1 MEDHERRDLAAM
13 LQPFVRALIEA
24 ELPVLARH
32 GITMWGYVVLNA
44 LRDAPQ
50 STQAALAEKIGADK
64 TRIIA
69 TLDDLQAAGLITR
82 EPDPADRR
90 ARLLSITPAG
100 SRARRAVQEGIQRGE
115 ERVLAELPPA
125 ERRAFLRAAERL
137 SALPAARILAGP
149 LGCPGAAPGAGPGS
163 ARTRSDHTGQLTGKP
178 EGGRGRCTVA
188 AAPEARASTWSAHG
202 GTRPASPGWRT

>member
-1 MEDHERRDLAAM
+1 M
-13 LQPFVRALIEA
+13 LQPVVRALVEA

-50 STQAALAEKIGADK
+50 STQAALADMIGADK

-69 TLDDLQAAGLITR
+69 TLDDLQAAGLISR

-100 SRARRAVQEGIQRGE
+100 RRVQRRAQDEIQRNE

-125 ERRAFLRAAERL
+125 ERTAFLRAAGRL
-137 SALPAARILAGP
+137 AALPVARILAGLP
-149 LGCPGAAPGAGPGS
+149 AAERPGAPT
-163 ARTRSDHTGQLTGKP
+163 TR
-178 EGGRGRCTVA
+178 E
-188 AAPEARASTWSAHG
+188 
-202 GTRPASPGWRT
+202 

>member
-13 LQPFVRALIEA
+13 LQPLARALIEA

-44 LRDAPQ
+44 LQDAPQ

-64 TRIIA
+64 TRIIV
-69 TLDDLQAAGLITR
+69 TLNDLQAAGLIAR

-100 SRARRAVQEGIQRGE
+100 NRVRRGVQGEIQRNE
-115 ERVLAELPPA
+115 ERVLAGLPPA
-125 ERRAFLRAAERL
+125 DRRGFLRALDRL
-137 SALPAARILAGP
+137 SSLPAAQILAGP
-149 LGCPGAAPGAGPGS
+149 PAGS
-163 ARTRSDHTGQLTGKP
+163 
-178 EGGRGRCTVA
+178 
-188 AAPEARASTWSAHG
+188 
-202 GTRPASPGWRT
+202 